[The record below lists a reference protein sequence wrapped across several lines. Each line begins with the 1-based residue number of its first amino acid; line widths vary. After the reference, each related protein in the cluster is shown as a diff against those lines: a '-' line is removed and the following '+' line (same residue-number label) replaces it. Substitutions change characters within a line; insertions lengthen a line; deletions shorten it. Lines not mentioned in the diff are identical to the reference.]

1 MFATLAMAA
10 ALAGDVVP
18 PRTLLS
24 GSELAEVALRAA
36 RADEPQHVRLSVQSL
51 PKDMPLPPGT
61 REISVLPSSE
71 PALANRR
78 VQRLSVRVDGRLI
91 GIVAVP
97 IQRSV
102 LAEGWVYAED
112 HRAGTDAQRV
122 RLQRATVD
130 FASRQPLAPSSF
142 QPPAETRLRRR
153 VRAGTVVRSD
163 DFEIRPSVTR
173 LSEVTVHRQGEGV
186 RVSRSAIVLE
196 DAFAGD
202 ATRVRIGDRVLRVQV
217 SKREDHD
224 HAL

>member
-10 ALAGDVVP
+10 ALAGGVVP
-18 PRTLLS
+18 PSTLLT
-24 GSELAEVALRAA
+24 GSELAEMALRAA
-36 RADEPQHVRLSVQSL
+36 RADEPQHVRLIVQSL
-51 PKDMPLPPGT
+51 PRDISLPPGT
-61 REISVLPSSE
+61 REISVLPNSK

-78 VQRLSVRVDGRLI
+78 VQRLSIRVDGRLI

-97 IQRSV
+97 IQRTV

-112 HRAGTDAQRV
+112 HRAGTDARNV

-130 FASRQPLAPSSF
+130 FAGHKALAPSGF
-142 QPPAETRLRRR
+142 QPPPETRLRRR

-163 DFEIRPSVTR
+163 DFENRPSIAR
-173 LSEVTVHRQGEGV
+173 LTEVTVHRQGEGV

-202 ATRVRIGDRVLRVQV
+202 ATRVRIGDRVLRAQV
-217 SKREDHD
+217 SKRENHD